1 MCSVATPHKYR
12 SHTNTHKMF
21 TSIMCSRRLF
31 NERNVTD
38 RTLSIFAQITA
49 KQETK
54 QTEEKKKTEMNL
66 CNPNKQ
72 AYIDEQQEYEGK
84 NGGWSVL
91 SQRKE
96 VRNVEKF
103 HGTNQQNFSIEPIS
117 FGALYARGYWIIVHR
132 TLLE

>member
-1 MCSVATPHKYR
+1 
-12 SHTNTHKMF
+12 
-21 TSIMCSRRLF
+21 
-31 NERNVTD
+31 
-38 RTLSIFAQITA
+38 
-49 KQETK
+49 
-54 QTEEKKKTEMNL
+54 MNL

-84 NGGWSVL
+84 NGGWAVL

-117 FGALYARGYWIIVHR
+117 FGAL
-132 TLLE
+132 